1 MSRSTCFFLAVALS
15 ALIGP
20 ALANTIDVRKIQ
32 KLVESKGYTFIAYA
46 SGLTE
51 VSPGFHVFGALIDG
65 SERKGDRESVILL
78 FGNDTVVPIAD
89 PGIAGDG
96 LSIDALD
103 LNNDGVMDLIAI
115 EYFEPNLFVRV
126 FLGEAVD
133 KYREVLRA
141 YSTNRPKTLENAL
154 FGADGKDWA
163 KPLILTDD
171 PYGLGGHVDLVVPSL
186 YVYDG
191 DRYIRQDNGCSS
203 PRQGPGSRWIGR

>member
-1 MSRSTCFFLAVALS
+1 MFRSICFFLAVALS

-20 ALANTIDVRKIQ
+20 ALANTLDVQKIER
-32 KLVESKGYTFIAYA
+32 LVESKGYTFIAHA

-51 VSPGFHVFGALIDG
+51 VSPGFHVLRAFDNGR
-65 SERKGDRESVILL
+65 EKKGDRESVILL
-78 FGNDTVVPIAD
+78 IGNDTVIPIGA
-89 PGIAGDG
+89 PEIAGSG
-96 LSIDALD
+96 LFIDALD
-103 LNNDGVMDLIAI
+103 LNNDGVMDLTVS
-115 EYFEPNLFVRV
+115 EYYEPDLFVRV

-154 FGADGKDWA
+154 FGADGKNWA

-191 DRYIRQDNGCSS
+191 ERYIRQDNGCSS
-203 PRQGPGSRWIGR
+203 PRQGPGSPWIGR